1 MIPFRDENPSRTVPW
16 VTRGLVALNIALFA
30 FELWLGQDLERFI
43 QNAAVVPSLVA
54 GGDLALEPS
63 DFVRSLAPNQLFRFV
78 VSMFLHGGLMH
89 LLGNMLY
96 LWVFGDNV
104 EDRFGHGWFL
114 GFYLLCGSVA
124 SWAHILSAPSSALPS
139 IGASGAIAGVLGAY
153 VMFFPR
159 ARVMTFL
166 PLGFFYRIVKV
177 PAVWFLG
184 FWFLT
189 QFLSG
194 ALAPATAAAA
204 GGGVA
209 WWAHVGGFACGLL
222 IAAVAGPAKADSRNG

>member
-1 MIPFRDENPSRTVPW
+1 MIPFRDENPSRTVPI
-16 VTRGLVALNIALFA
+16 VTRGLVALNVAFFG
-30 FELWLGQDLERFI
+30 FELWLGQDLGGFI
-43 QNAAVVPSLVA
+43 QNAAIVPSLVA
-54 GGDLALEPS
+54 GRDLAVQPA
-63 DFVRSLAPNQLFRFV
+63 DFVRSLAPDLLFRFV

-89 LLGNMLY
+89 LAGNMLY
-96 LWVFGDNV
+96 LWIFGDNI

-114 GFYLLCGSVA
+114 AFYLLCGGVA
-124 SWAHILSAPSSALPS
+124 TWAHILSAPSSNLPS

-153 VMFFPR
+153 LMFFPR
-159 ARVMTFL
+159 AQVVTLL
-166 PLGFFYRIVKV
+166 PLGFFSRIVKI

-194 ALAPATAAAA
+194 VLEPGAASVG

-209 WWAHVGGFACGLL
+209 WWAHIGGFACGLL
-222 IAAVAGPAKADSRNG
+222 IAALAGPAKADSWNR